1 MVKQLLVVVRDG
13 ISDVNKGGAMRR
25 FIHTADIHLDSP
37 LRGLSSYEGAPLG
50 VLRDAPRAAFHN
62 LVDAAI
68 EEKVD
73 FMVIA
78 GDLYD
83 GSWRDYNTG
92 LFFISEMGRLH
103 KASIPV
109 YLLYGNHDAESEIT
123 KNLTLPANV
132 HRFSAKAPQTFKLE
146 SIQVALHGQSF
157 RQAATTDNLAKHY
170 PPAESGYF
178 NIGVLH
184 TALQGHEPHAN
195 YAPCSVAE
203 LRAKEYDYWALG
215 HVHEASVL
223 SEKPH
228 IVFPGNL
235 QGRHIREPG
244 PRGALLVT
252 ENAGSIDLSRL
263 DVDVLRWHHLRVDV
277 AGSASFEDVIRQ
289 TSAVLGEAY
298 DRRAGGKP
306 MAIRVSFT
314 GRSSMHGQLFGM
326 ERHLRAE
333 VLGLAASLAADH
345 IWIEK
350 VLVDTEPE
358 LDPKAMAG
366 RSDALAELQQI
377 LARSGQ
383 DAEFLDGLGAE
394 LQDLLARLPR
404 DVQDQVPQL
413 EAIRKTGVG
422 PLVAEL
428 APTLLARLAG
438 A

>member
-1 MVKQLLVVVRDG
+1 
-13 ISDVNKGGAMRR
+13 MRR

-37 LRGLSSYEGAPLG
+37 LRGLSSYEGAPVAL
-50 VLRDAPRAAFHN
+50 LREAPRAAFRN
-62 LVDAAI
+62 LVDSAI

-73 FMVIA
+73 FIIIA

-83 GSWRDYNTG
+83 GNWRDYNTG
-92 LFFISEMGRLH
+92 LFFVAEMGRLNR
-103 KASIPV
+103 ASIPV

-132 HRFSAKAPQTFKLE
+132 HRFNAKAPQTFKIPSL
-146 SIQVALHGQSF
+146 QVALHGQSF
-157 RQAATTDNLAKHY
+157 RQAATTENLAKDY

-195 YAPCSVAE
+195 YAPCSVSE
-203 LRAKEYDYWALG
+203 LKAKGYDYWALG
-215 HVHEASVL
+215 HVHEAAVVH
-223 SEKPH
+223 ERPH

-252 ENAGSIDLSRL
+252 ESEGTVTLDRL
-263 DVDVLRWHHLRVDV
+263 DVDVLRWHTLEVNV
-277 AGSASFEDVIRQ
+277 AGATIFQ
-289 TSAVLGEAY
+289 EAT
-298 DRRAGGKP
+298 RRASVALASAYERHGDGRP
-306 MAIRVSFT
+306 MAIRVHFA
-314 GRSSMHGQLFGM
+314 GRSKVHGQLFGM
-326 ERHLRAE
+326 EAQLRAE
-333 VLGLAASLAADH
+333 VLAMAASLAPDR

-350 VLVDTEPE
+350 VVVGTEPE
-358 LDPKAMAG
+358 LDAQAMAA

-377 LARSGQ
+377 LARAGEDTDFLSGL
-383 DAEFLDGLGAE
+383 AAE
-394 LQDLLARLPR
+394 LQDLSAKLPK
-404 DVQDQVPQL
+404 DVQDQLPQL
-413 EAIRKTGVG
+413 AATRQEGVG
-422 PLVAEL
+422 RLVAEL

>member
-1 MVKQLLVVVRDG
+1 L
-13 ISDVNKGGAMRR
+13 RR

-37 LRGLSSYEGAPLG
+37 LRGLSSYEGAPVEL
-50 VLRDAPRAAFHN
+50 LREAPRTAFRN
-62 LVDAAI
+62 LVDTAI

-83 GSWRDYNTG
+83 GNWRDYNTG
-92 LFFISEMGRLH
+92 LFFVSEMGRLNR
-103 KASIPV
+103 ASIPV

-123 KNLTLPANV
+123 RSLTLPANV

-146 SIQVALHGQSF
+146 SLQVALHGQSF
-157 RQAATTDNLAKHY
+157 LHSATVENLAKDY
-170 PPAESGYF
+170 PQAESGYF

-195 YAPCSVAE
+195 YAPCSIAE
-203 LRAKEYDYWALG
+203 LKAKQYDYWALG
-215 HVHEASVL
+215 HVHEAAVL

-235 QGRHIREPG
+235 QGRHIRELG

-252 ENAGSIDLSRL
+252 ENAGVIGLNRL
-263 DVDVLRWHHLRVDV
+263 DVDVVRWHHLQID
-277 AGSASFEDVIRQ
+277 AAEIGSMQDAIRQ
-289 TSAVLGEAY
+289 TGIAMTEAY
-298 DRRAGGKP
+298 ERHAEGRP
-306 MAIRVSFT
+306 MAIRVSFV
-314 GRSSMHGQLFGM
+314 GRSKVHGQLFGM
-326 ERHLRAE
+326 EPQLRAE
-333 VLGLAASLAADH
+333 ILGLAASLVADR

-350 VLVDTEPE
+350 VMVGTQPE
-358 LDPKAMAG
+358 LDPKVLAA

-377 LARSGQ
+377 LAQAGE
-383 DAEFLDGLGAE
+383 DAEFLDSLATE
-394 LQDLLARLPR
+394 LQDLSAKLPR
-404 DVQDQVPQL
+404 DVQDQLSQL
-413 EAIRKTGVG
+413 DAIRKDGVA
-422 PLVAEL
+422 PLVSEL

>member
-1 MVKQLLVVVRDG
+1 
-13 ISDVNKGGAMRR
+13 MRR

-37 LRGLSSYEGAPLG
+37 LRGLSSYEGAPVDL
-50 VLRDAPRAAFHN
+50 LREAPRAAFRN

-83 GSWRDYNTG
+83 GTWRDYNTG
-92 LFFISEMGRLH
+92 LFFISEMGRLNR
-103 KASIPV
+103 AAIPV

-123 KNLTLPANV
+123 RTLTLPPNV

-157 RQAATTDNLAKHY
+157 RQAATTENLAKHY
-170 PPAESGYF
+170 PPAHPGYF

-195 YAPCSVAE
+195 YAPCSIAE
-203 LRAKEYDYWALG
+203 LQAKEYDYWALG
-215 HVHEASVL
+215 HVHEAAVL
-223 SEKPH
+223 GENPH

-235 QGRHIREPG
+235 QGRHIREAG

-252 ENAGSIDLSRL
+252 ENAGAITLDRL
-263 DVDVLRWHHLRVDV
+263 DVEVLRWHHLRVD
-277 AGSASFEDVIRQ
+277 AAASASLQDAIRL
-289 TSAVLGEAY
+289 TSAALGEAY
-298 DRRAGGKP
+298 ERYADGKP

-314 GRSSMHGQLFGM
+314 GRSKVHGQLFGM
-326 ERHLRAE
+326 APHLRAE
-333 VLGLAASLAADH
+333 VLGIAASLAADR

-358 LDPKAMAG
+358 LDPKAMAS

-377 LARSGQ
+377 LARSGE
-383 DAEFLDGLGAE
+383 DTGFLEELSTE
-394 LQDLLARLPR
+394 LQDLLAKLPK
-404 DVQDQVPQL
+404 DVQDLLPQL
-413 EAIRKTGVG
+413 EAIRKAGVG
-422 PLVAEL
+422 PLVSEL

-438 A
+438 G

>member
-1 MVKQLLVVVRDG
+1 
-13 ISDVNKGGAMRR
+13 MRR

-37 LRGLSSYEGAPLG
+37 QRGLSLYEGAPVD
-50 VLRDAPRAAFHN
+50 VLRDAPRAAFRN
-62 LVDAAI
+62 LVDVAI
-68 EEKVD
+68 AEKVD

-83 GSWRDYNTG
+83 GNWRDYNTG
-92 LFFISEMGRLH
+92 LFFISEMGRLNR
-103 KASIPV
+103 ADIPV

-123 KNLTLPANV
+123 KNLTLPSNV

-170 PPAESGYF
+170 PAAQPGYF

-195 YAPCSVAE
+195 YAPCSIAE
-203 LRAKEYDYWALG
+203 LKAKEYDYWALG
-215 HVHEASVL
+215 HVHEAAVL

-252 ENAGSIDLSRL
+252 ENAGAIGLNRL
-263 DVDVLRWHHLRVDV
+263 DVDVVRWHHVLVD
-277 AGSASFEDVIRQ
+277 ASGSANLQDAIRQ
-289 TSAVLGEAY
+289 ASAALGEAFE
-298 DRRAGGKP
+298 RHAEGKP

-314 GRSSMHGQLFGM
+314 GRSRVHGQLFGM

-333 VLGLAASLAADH
+333 VLGLAASLAADR

-366 RSDALAELQQI
+366 RSDALAELQHI
-377 LARSGQ
+377 LARSGG
-383 DAEFLDGLGAE
+383 DAEFVEDLGAE
-394 LQDLLARLPR
+394 LQDMLAKLPK
-404 DVQDQVPQL
+404 DVQDQLPQL
-413 EAIRKTGVG
+413 DAIRRSGVG
-422 PLVAEL
+422 TLVSEL
-428 APTLLARLAG
+428 SPTLLARLAG